1 MKPGAGLYWVV
12 TLIAGITIVSGL
24 AQMVAPGM
32 ILRFISGETTPTSL
46 HFFGIIGMFMALFGG
61 ALMHALLS
69 VSRQPIVVL
78 WAGLQK
84 FGAVAAVGLGVLKSI
99 FSPLALFVAG
109 FDLLSALLVICY
121 WLGIRESS

>member
-1 MKPGAGLYWVV
+1 MKPGVGLYWLV

-24 AQMVAPGM
+24 AQMLVPGM
-32 ILRFISGETTPTSL
+32 ILRLISGEATPTTL

-61 ALMHALLS
+61 ALLHELLS
-69 VSRQPIVVL
+69 VNRQPIVVL

-84 FGAVAAVGLGVLKSI
+84 FGAVAAVALGVFKSI
-99 FSPLALFVAG
+99 FSPLALLVAG
-109 FDLLSALLVICY
+109 FDLLSAVLVFCF

>member
-24 AQMVAPGM
+24 AQMVAPGL
-32 ILRFISGETTPTSL
+32 ILRLISGEATPTSL

-61 ALMHALLS
+61 ALMHELLS
-69 VSRQPIVVL
+69 VRRQPIVVL

-84 FGAVAAVGLGVLKSI
+84 FGAVAAVGLGVVKSI
-99 FSPLALFVAG
+99 FSPLALLVAG